1 VCFSLQKLYNYKSD
15 TYCSIELPESVAS
28 DELPLFDLK
37 YCRCDVYAPPTTTP
51 TTTRT
56 SPTNV
61 TTTKP
66 MITSTLPL

>member
-1 VCFSLQKLYNYKSD
+1 
-15 TYCSIELPESVAS
+15 VAS